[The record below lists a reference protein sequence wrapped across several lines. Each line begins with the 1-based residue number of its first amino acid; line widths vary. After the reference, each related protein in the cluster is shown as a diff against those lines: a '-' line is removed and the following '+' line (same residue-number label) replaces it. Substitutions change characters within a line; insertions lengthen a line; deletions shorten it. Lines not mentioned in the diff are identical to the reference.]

1 MVLRDVRREYLHAM
15 RSLWG
20 DGHWITWQPSLRLRL
35 GDIGAVT
42 HGELVLFDSLAGR
55 NIAFASAASGG
66 RDELVYDSN
75 GHASV
80 SFANSAHSDAPVGS
94 LTPIEASVA
103 VSFGKDAT
111 AFIALA
117 GIREIRIDSIP
128 SLAAKI
134 MEEYWNGWWQPEYVV
149 ITHLV
154 EARSSTILL
163 AAEQGSS
170 VELHASTAVEPVGL
184 RLADL
189 ASGFQVTRSRGLGYQ
204 LVCQD
209 ALTPL
214 FRALSIK
221 KSFWR
226 ELRTRYQRQPLES
239 AIPPPPELIAFA
251 ATHPEMIFDE
261 IHQPDHIVIEER

>member
-1 MVLRDVRREYLHAM
+1 MVLRDVRREYLRAM
-15 RSLWG
+15 RGLWG
-20 DGHWITWQPSLRLRL
+20 EGHWITWQPSLRLRL

-42 HGELVLFDSLAGR
+42 HGEVVLFDSLAGR
-55 NIAFASAASGG
+55 GIDFTTAASGG

-80 SFANSAHSDAPVGS
+80 SFATSAHSESPVGLLS
-94 LTPIEASVA
+94 STEASVT

-128 SLAAKI
+128 SLATKI
-134 MEEYWNGWWQPEYVV
+134 MEEYWKGWWQPEYVV
-149 ITHLV
+149 ITHIV
-154 EARSSTILL
+154 EARSGTILL

-170 VELHASTAVEPVGL
+170 VELHASTAVEPVSL

-189 ASGFQVTRSRGLGYQ
+189 ASGFQVARSRGLGYQ

-214 FRALSIK
+214 SRALSIR

-239 AIPPPPELIAFA
+239 VIPPPRELMTFA
-251 ATHPEMIFDE
+251 TSHPNMIFDG
-261 IHQPDHIVIEER
+261 IPQPDRIVIEEP